1 MTDTTV
7 ELDVCGDC
15 AQVLANGE
23 CGACESIGRDDC
35 PHGGSERYP
44 AMYLALDKPLDLGW
58 TMNKWCELHQ
68 DSMPSDGTDWY
79 RAVYL
84 PPRVSL
90 TKGRYRSYRRG
101 IAQRQRQGNRD

>member
-1 MTDTTV
+1 MSDTTV

-44 AMYLALDKPLDLGW
+44 AHQLVLGDPLDLGW

-79 RAVYL
+79 RVVFD
-84 PPRVSL
+84 PP
-90 TKGRYRSYRRG
+90 T
-101 IAQRQRQGNRD
+101 AD